1 MATEQRPPQAP
12 TARTPPPP
20 GLAHHTQPPHHTQ
33 PHDEALADY
42 DRAIGLDPDNILA
55 LAARGDTYLKLK
67 QYDEALADYNRAI
80 GLDPGYF
87 WAVRSRGEAYKLTR
101 QYDEALAG
109 FNRAID

>member
-1 MATEQRPPQAP
+1 MATEQRPLQAP
-12 TARTPPPP
+12 TARTTPPP
-20 GLAHHTQPPHHTQ
+20 GLAHHTQ

-55 LAARGDTYLKLK
+55 VAARGDTYLKLK